1 MKKPDIWPAEPHMK
15 NSRPRNTLV
24 TYGLQ
29 ATENAARSIGVR
41 KFAWEYVARIISQ
54 NMTNKKSK
62 QVLAG
67 MMRAQIKSVGSDA
80 LAPFHHTLRYAADHI
95 QCGLPFDMEPTN

>member
-1 MKKPDIWPAEPHMK
+1 MK

-29 ATENAARSIGVR
+29 ATENASRSIGVR

-67 MMRAQIKSVGSDA
+67 MMRAQIKSVECGA
-80 LAPFHHTLRYAADHI
+80 LQPFHYTLRSAADCI
-95 QCGLPFDMEPTN
+95 SCDLPFKMEPTN

>member
-1 MKKPDIWPAEPHMK
+1 MT
-15 NSRPRNTLV
+15 RPRNTLV

-41 KFAWEYVARIISQ
+41 KFAWEYVARIIFQ
-54 NMTNKKSK
+54 NMTNKKSRH
-62 QVLAG
+62 VLAG

-80 LAPFHHTLRYAADHI
+80 LAPFHRTLRHAADHI
-95 QCGLPFDMEPTN
+95 QCGLHFDMEPTN